1 MALITINNKKNMI
14 SVDKVY
20 QRVLAIL
27 NKENRGYMTPQ
38 EYNLLAN
45 QAQLE
50 IFEQYF
56 YDLNQYNRRGEINN
70 EYGNIIKNIKEKID
84 LFKITDFNLSI
95 SSGKYTL
102 PDNLYRLGTI
112 QYSKTGTSSYTGNA
126 ITNTCEIEPI
136 STNEFIYINSSPLT
150 SPSTNYPVYLRDGNN
165 ITVYPSTITATIQC
179 SYIKKPLE
187 VNWTYFEVN
196 GVALYNS
203 AAADHQNYELH
214 ASEETV
220 LVNKILTYAGL
231 VIKQPDII
239 QVADAKENK
248 KITQEKS

>member
-1 MALITINNKKNMI
+1 MV

-70 EYGNIIKNIKEKID
+70 EYGNIVKNIKEKID
-84 LFKITDFNLSI
+84 LFKVENYNLAI

-102 PDNLYRLGTI
+102 PSNLYRLGTV
-112 QYSKTGTSSYTGNA
+112 QYNNNEVEG
-126 ITNTCEIEPI
+126 IT
-136 STNEFIYINSSPLT
+136 TNEYVYINKSPLSKPT
-150 SPSTNYPVYLRDGNN
+150 TTYPVYIRENDAIL
-165 ITVYPSTITATIQC
+165 VYPSTIVDTVVC
-179 SYIKKPLE
+179 SYIKKPTE

-196 GVALYNS
+196 GTALYN
-203 AAADHQNYELH
+203 AAASDHQNYELH
-214 ASEETV
+214 SSEETA

-231 VIKQPDII
+231 VIKQADIV

>member
-1 MALITINNKKNMI
+1 MV

-70 EYGNIIKNIKEKID
+70 AYGNIVKNIKEKID
-84 LFKITDFNLSI
+84 LFKIVNFNLTI

-102 PDNLYRLGTI
+102 PNNLYRLGTV
-112 QYSKTGTSSYTGNA
+112 QYTKSGTSTYTGS
-126 ITNTCEIEPI
+126 TTTDTCEIEPV
-136 STNEFIYINSSPLT
+136 S
-150 SPSTNYPVYLRDGNN
+150 GN
-165 ITVYPSTITATIQC
+165 
-179 SYIKKPLE
+179 
-187 VNWTYFEVN
+187 
-196 GVALYNS
+196 
-203 AAADHQNYELH
+203 
-214 ASEETV
+214 
-220 LVNKILTYAGL
+220 
-231 VIKQPDII
+231 
-239 QVADAKENK
+239 
-248 KITQEKS
+248 

>member
-1 MALITINNKKNMI
+1 MVSIDT
-14 SVDKVY
+14 VY

-70 EYGNIIKNIKEKID
+70 EYGNIVKNIKEKID
-84 LFKITDFNLSI
+84 LFKIENHNLAI

-102 PDNLYRLGTI
+102 PSNLYRLGTV
-112 QYSKTGTSSYTGNA
+112 QYNNNEVEG
-126 ITNTCEIEPI
+126 I
-136 STNEFIYINSSPLT
+136 STNEYIYVTKSPLT
-150 SPSTNYPVYLRDGNN
+150 TPTTTYPVYVREANEL
-165 ITVYPSTITATIQC
+165 IVYPTTINTTIQC
-179 SYIKKPLE
+179 SYIKKPVE
-187 VNWTYFEVN
+187 ANWTYFEVN
-196 GVALYNS
+196 GTALYNAS
-203 AAADHQNYELH
+203 AADHQNYELH
-214 ASEETV
+214 SSEETT

-231 VIKQPDII
+231 VIKQADII

>member
-1 MALITINNKKNMI
+1 MV

-20 QRVLAIL
+20 QKVLAIL

-84 LFKITDFNLSI
+84 LFKIENYNLAI

-102 PDNLYRLGTI
+102 PSNLYRLGTV
-112 QYSKTGTSSYTGNA
+112 QYNNNEVEA
-126 ITNTCEIEPI
+126 I
-136 STNEFIYINSSPLT
+136 STNEYIYINKSPLT
-150 SPSTNYPVYLRDGNN
+150 KPTITYPVYVREGEAIL
-165 ITVYPSTITATIQC
+165 VYPSNITSTVVC
-179 SYIKKPLE
+179 SYIKKPAE

-196 GVALYNS
+196 GTALYNS

-214 ASEETV
+214 ASEETI

>member
-1 MALITINNKKNMI
+1 MV

-84 LFKITDFNLSI
+84 LFKIENYNLSI

-102 PDNLYRLGTI
+102 PSNLYRLGTV
-112 QYSKTGTSSYTGNA
+112 QYDANEVEA
-126 ITNTCEIEPI
+126 I
-136 STNEFIYINSSPLT
+136 STNEYVYINKSPLT
-150 SPSTNYPVYLRDGNN
+150 KPTSTYPVYIREGDS
-165 ITVYPSTITATIQC
+165 IIVYPATITDTVQC
-179 SYIKKPLE
+179 SYVKKPLE

-196 GVALYNS
+196 GTALYNS

-214 ASEETV
+214 SSEETT

-231 VIKQPDII
+231 VIKQPDVI

>member
-1 MALITINNKKNMI
+1 MI
-14 SVDKVY
+14 SVDTVY

-38 EYNLLAN
+38 EFNLMAN

-56 YDLNQYNRRGEINN
+56 YDLNQFNRAGEINN
-70 EYGNIIKNIKEKID
+70 EYANIVKNIKEKIN
-84 LFKITDFNLSI
+84 LFKIENYNLSI

-102 PDNLYRLGTI
+102 PSNLYRLGTV
-112 QYSKTGTSSYTGNA
+112 QYN
-126 ITNTCEIEPI
+126 NNEVEPI
-136 STNEFIYINSSPLT
+136 STNEYIYINKSPLAKPT
-150 SPSTNYPVYLRDGNN
+150 TTYPVYIRESDSILIYPTD
-165 ITVYPSTITATIQC
+165 IVSTVVC
-179 SYIKKPLE
+179 SYIKKPAK
-187 VNWTYFEVN
+187 VNWTYFEVD

-203 AAADHQNYELH
+203 SAADHQNYELH
-214 ASEETV
+214 PSEETI

-231 VIKQPDII
+231 SIKQTDVI
-239 QVADAKENK
+239 QVADGKENK

>member
-1 MALITINNKKNMI
+1 MV

-70 EYGNIIKNIKEKID
+70 AYGNIVKNIKEKID
-84 LFKITDFNLSI
+84 LFKIVNFNLNII
-95 SSGKYTL
+95 SGQYTL
-102 PDNLYRLGTI
+102 PDNLYRLGTV
-112 QYSKTGTSSYTGNA
+112 QYTKSGTSTYTGS
-126 ITNTCEIEPI
+126 TTTDTCEIEPV
-136 STNEFIYINSSPLT
+136 SGNEFIYINNSPLT
-150 SPSTNYPVYLRDGNN
+150 SPSTSYPVYIRDGNSL
-165 ITVYPSTITATIQC
+165 TVYPSSIVDTIQI
-179 SYIKKPLE
+179 SYVRKPADA
-187 VNWTYFEVN
+187 NWTSFEVN
-196 GVALYNS
+196 GVALYNP
-203 AAADHQNYELH
+203 AALDYQDYELH
-214 ASEETV
+214 PSEETA

-231 VIKQPDII
+231 VIKQPEII

>member
-1 MALITINNKKNMI
+1 MV

-20 QRVLAIL
+20 QKVLAIL

-84 LFKITDFNLSI
+84 LFKIENYNLAI

-102 PDNLYRLGTI
+102 PSNLYRLGTV
-112 QYSKTGTSSYTGNA
+112 QYNNNEVEA
-126 ITNTCEIEPI
+126 I
-136 STNEFIYINSSPLT
+136 STNEYIYINKSPLT
-150 SPSTNYPVYLRDGNN
+150 KPTITYPVYVREGEAIL
-165 ITVYPSTITATIQC
+165 VYPSDITSTVAC
-179 SYIKKPLE
+179 SYIKKPAE

-196 GVALYNS
+196 GTALYNS

-214 ASEETV
+214 ASEETI

>member
-1 MALITINNKKNMI
+1 MI

-20 QRVLAIL
+20 QKVLAIL

-70 EYGNIIKNIKEKID
+70 EYGNIVKNIKEKID
-84 LFKITDFNLSI
+84 LFKIENHNLAI

-102 PDNLYRLGTI
+102 PSNLYRLGTV
-112 QYSKTGTSSYTGNA
+112 QYNNNEVEA
-126 ITNTCEIEPI
+126 I
-136 STNEFIYINSSPLT
+136 STNEYIYINKSPLT
-150 SPSTNYPVYLRDGNN
+150 KPTTTYPAYVREGAA
-165 ITVYPSTITATIQC
+165 ITVYPSDITSTIQC

-196 GVALYNS
+196 GTALYNS

-214 ASEETV
+214 PSEETT

-231 VIKQPDII
+231 VIKQSDVI

>member
-1 MALITINNKKNMI
+1 MV

-56 YDLNQYNRRGEINN
+56 YDLSQYNRRGEINN

-84 LFKITDFNLSI
+84 LFKIENYNLSI
-95 SSGKYTL
+95 SSGKYNL
-102 PDNLYRLGTI
+102 PSDLYRLGTV
-112 QYSKTGTSSYTGNA
+112 QYNYNEVEG
-126 ITNTCEIEPI
+126 I
-136 STNEFIYINSSPLT
+136 STNEYVYINKSPLT
-150 SPSTNYPVYLRDGNN
+150 KPTISYPVYVRDGNS
-165 ITVYPSTITATIQC
+165 ISVYPTSISSTIQI
-179 SYIKKPLE
+179 SYVKKPLE

-196 GVALYNS
+196 GTALYNAS
-203 AAADHQNYELH
+203 ADDHQNFELH
-214 ASEETV
+214 SSEETA

-231 VIKQPDII
+231 VIKQADIV

>member
-1 MALITINNKKNMI
+1 MV

-20 QRVLAIL
+20 QKVLAIL
-27 NKENRGYMTPQ
+27 NKDNRGYMTPQ

-70 EYGNIIKNIKEKID
+70 EYGNIVKNIKEKID
-84 LFKITDFNLSI
+84 LFKIENYNLAI

-102 PDNLYRLGTI
+102 PSNLYRLGTV
-112 QYSKTGTSSYTGNA
+112 QYNNNEVEA
-126 ITNTCEIEPI
+126 I
-136 STNEFIYINSSPLT
+136 STNEYIYINKSPLT
-150 SPSTNYPVYLRDGNN
+150 KPTITYPVYVREGTV
-165 ITVYPSTITATIQC
+165 IAVYPSDITSTIQC

-196 GVALYNS
+196 GTALYNS

-214 ASEETV
+214 PSEETT

-231 VIKQPDII
+231 VIKQADVI

>member
-1 MALITINNKKNMI
+1 MI

-20 QRVLAIL
+20 QKVLAIL
-27 NKENRGYMTPQ
+27 NKDNRGYMTPQ

-45 QAQLE
+45 QARLE

-70 EYGNIIKNIKEKID
+70 EYGNIVKNIKEKID
-84 LFKITDFNLSI
+84 LFKIENYNLAI

-102 PDNLYRLGTI
+102 PSNLYRLGTV
-112 QYSKTGTSSYTGNA
+112 QYNNNEVEA
-126 ITNTCEIEPI
+126 I
-136 STNEFIYINSSPLT
+136 STNEYIYINKSPLT
-150 SPSTNYPVYLRDGNN
+150 KPTITYPVYVREGTV
-165 ITVYPSTITATIQC
+165 IAVYPSDITSTIQC

-196 GVALYNS
+196 GTALYNS

-214 ASEETV
+214 PSEETT

-231 VIKQPDII
+231 VIKQADVI

>member
-1 MALITINNKKNMI
+1 MV

-20 QRVLAIL
+20 QKVLAIL

-84 LFKITDFNLSI
+84 LFKIENYNLAI

-102 PDNLYRLGTI
+102 PSNLYRLGTV
-112 QYSKTGTSSYTGNA
+112 QYNNNEVEA
-126 ITNTCEIEPI
+126 I
-136 STNEFIYINSSPLT
+136 STNEYIYINKSPLT
-150 SPSTNYPVYLRDGNN
+150 KPTITYPVYVREGEAIL
-165 ITVYPSTITATIQC
+165 VYPSDITSTVVC
-179 SYIKKPLE
+179 SYIKKPAE

-196 GVALYNS
+196 GTALYNS

-214 ASEETV
+214 ASEETI